1 MDKIIQVVID
11 RYMIDE
17 DTQIFS
23 RYHNIVAANLEEK
36 MKDLIA
42 ATSKIEDL
50 ELEEQRLEC
59 LVKSYQK
66 I

>member
-1 MDKIIQVVID
+1 
-11 RYMIDE
+11 MIDE
-17 DTQIFS
+17 DTQNLS
-23 RYHNIVAANLEEK
+23 RHHNKVAANLEEK
-36 MKDLIA
+36 MKDLIS

-59 LVKSYQK
+59 LVKIYQK